1 MARFLHP
8 GPLLAL
14 FLAVTPADA
23 STEDEPIVLEKTRV
37 TGSHIRRVDV
47 EGATPIAVIDRQQI
61 ELSGL
66 STVADVLRN
75 SPWNTFGSFRE
86 VSGNTGQS
94 QAQVSLRGLGAERTL
109 VLLDGRRLPNSPVV
123 GGEAVDLNILP
134 LAAVERI
141 EILQEGASAI
151 YGSEA
156 IAGAINIILRKDFQ
170 GTELAGMVERP
181 TRSGGDAENF
191 SLVHGGRHA
200 RGSYLFS
207 LEYHNKDIIWSRDR
221 WWSEKV
227 LGDGV
232 NFDTT
237 RGLSLF
243 GNTVWNPATWLYEP
257 YKGVCDPAVFAG
269 VYQYPNGDPALNE
282 GTVCAYAYADVAAE
296 TNRMERGSGFF
307 RFDYE
312 LDTETTFYFQGL
324 LSRIRSFGR
333 FAPALGGPDDGGLY
347 VNDPTYGPDTWLGVR
362 FHPFGPRNDT
372 MVNLQV
378 DSVAGI
384 QGALSDS
391 VDYDL
396 FFRYNKYEGDY
407 TGKNYILYDKAVT
420 HIENGNYDPAN
431 PWATPAWVMD
441 EMRTTIGRDMHN
453 DFFNAG
459 VSLTGEASF
468 EMAGG
473 NVAWAV
479 GYEYRDESFAD
490 IYDDQSQAENVIGT
504 AGSSAEGDRRQW
516 ALYGEV
522 MLPVLERLELT
533 AALRHDSYS
542 DVGSKTSPQLK
553 ARWQP
558 RQDLMLRASW
568 GRGFRAPSMS
578 DLYTAP
584 GWSVEV
590 VRDCPPPHGCAA
602 EEVWV
607 LSGGN
612 PSLSPERSESWHLGL
627 VWSSGERFELTL
639 DYYDIEVRD
648 AIQTYS
654 AQALL
659 NLEYAGLPLPDG
671 TAVSRDAW
679 GGITEVHST
688 LANVSRLQTRGI
700 DLTLTGR
707 WRLHAGHLVSRLAWV
722 HVLEYDYQLAPE
734 LESKDYAGTWSAA
747 VGPAPD
753 DRVQASLAW
762 RWRDYGLSWLVD
774 YIDGMEATP
783 RDIDSWT
790 AHTLTFTWDTPWNG
804 RFAMGARNLF
814 DEDPPIDLEVEA
826 DYTLFYY
833 LYPIEGRTFFLD
845 YSQRF

>member
-1 MARFLHP
+1 MQ
-8 GPLLAL
+8 
-14 FLAVTPADA
+14 
-23 STEDEPIVLEKTRV
+23 LEKERV
-37 TGSHIRRVDV
+37 TGSHIRRIDV
-47 EGATPIAVIDRQQI
+47 AGATPIAVIDRRQI
-61 ELSGL
+61 ERSGL
-66 STVADVLRN
+66 STVADVLRQ

-109 VLLDGRRLPNSPVV
+109 VLIDGHRLPPSPVV
-123 GGEAVDLNILP
+123 DGEAVDLNILP

-141 EILQEGASAI
+141 EILKEGASAI

-156 IAGAINIILRKDFQ
+156 IGGVINIILRKDYE
-170 GTELAGMVERP
+170 GTELNGLVERP
-181 TRSGGDAENF
+181 SQEGADAEGA
-191 SLVHGGRHA
+191 SLVHGGRYS

-221 WWSEKV
+221 WWSRKE

-237 RGLSLF
+237 RGISLL
-243 GNTVWNPATWLYEP
+243 GNTAWPYATGLYEP
-257 YKGVCDPAVFAG
+257 YKGSCDPAVFAG
-269 VYQYPNGDPALNE
+269 VFNHPDGGQ
-282 GTVCAYAYADVAAE
+282 VCAYAWADVAGE
-296 TNRMERGSGFF
+296 TNHLEKGSGFLYL
-307 RFDYE
+307 DYE
-312 LDTETTFYFQGL
+312 IDEETTLYLQNL
-324 LSRIRSFGR
+324 LSRVRSTGR
-333 FAPALGGPDDGGLY
+333 FAPAAGWVTVFDPFYGDWADLGL
-347 VNDPTYGPDTWLGVR
+347 R
-362 FHPFGPRNDT
+362 FHAFGPRNDT
-372 MVNLQV
+372 MVNLQLDSMV
-378 DSVAGI
+378 GLRGTLADSVE
-384 QGALSDS
+384 
-391 VDYDL
+391 YDL
-396 FFRYNKYEGDY
+396 FVRYNQYDADY
-407 TGKNYILYDKAVT
+407 TGKNYILYSAAVT

-441 EMRTTIGRDMHN
+441 EMRTTIGRDMHY
-453 DFFNAG
+453 DYFNAG
-459 VSLTGEASF
+459 VNLTGEAPLAL
-468 EMAGG
+468 AGG
-473 NVAWAV
+473 NLAWAA
-479 GYEYRDESFAD
+479 GYEYRDEDFAD
-490 IYDDQSQAENVIGT
+490 IYDENSQAEDVIGT

-522 MLPVLERLELT
+522 MLPVLESLELT

-558 RQDLMLRASW
+558 REDLMLRASW

-578 DLYTAP
+578 DLHTAP
-584 GWSVEV
+584 GWGVET
-590 VRDCPPPHGCAA
+590 VRDCPPPYACAA

-612 PSLSPERSESWHLGL
+612 EALDPERSESWNLGFF
-627 VWSSGERFELTL
+627 WSPAQDLDLEL
-639 DYYDIEVRD
+639 DYYDITIHD

-659 NLEYAGLPLPDG
+659 NLEHQGLPLPAG
-671 TAVSRDAW
+671 TAIVRDAW
-679 GGITEVHST
+679 GGISEIHST
-688 LANVSRLQTRGI
+688 LSNVSRLRTRGI
-700 DLTLTGR
+700 DLSGR
-707 WRLHAGHLVSRLAWV
+707 YRIGLGSMGSLEPGFTWV

-762 RWRDYGLSWLVD
+762 RWRDYGVSWLVD

-790 AHTLTFTWDTPWNG
+790 AHTLTFTWDTSWNG
-804 RFAMGARNLF
+804 RLAMGARNLF

-833 LYPIEGRTFFLD
+833 LYPIEGRVLFLD
-845 YSQRF
+845 YTQRFD